1 MNKDP
6 AAGTVLSGQT
16 PTVLFPD
23 GLVGYL
29 WVLEAVRSLN
39 KTMCM
44 YFCISRTFLTLFCVG
59 GSTCL
64 SNCIIY

>member
-1 MNKDP
+1 MNKVP

-29 WVLEAVRSLN
+29 WVLKEPEEDCVHVFLYIEDFSDSSIFVGLHVSVAV
-39 KTMCM
+39 
-44 YFCISRTFLTLFCVG
+44 
-59 GSTCL
+59 
-64 SNCIIY
+64 